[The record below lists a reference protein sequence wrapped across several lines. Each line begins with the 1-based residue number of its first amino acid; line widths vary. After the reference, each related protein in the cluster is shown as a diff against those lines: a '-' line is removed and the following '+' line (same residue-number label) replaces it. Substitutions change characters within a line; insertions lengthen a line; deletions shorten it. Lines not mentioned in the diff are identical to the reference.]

1 MSPRKT
7 LMTERKPFGVSYE
20 TWVDRMIREAQERGD
35 FDNLPAGK
43 PIPNLDRPWT
53 LDDWARE
60 MIERE
65 GVSILPP
72 GLELRRQVERELT
85 EMMQLGA
92 EAGVRNAV
100 TKLNE
105 HIAQVNRTI
114 LEGPYSNVR
123 ALDVEE
129 VVQRWRAQ
137 RKPA

>member
-1 MSPRKT
+1 
-7 LMTERKPFGVSYE
+7 MTERKPFGVSYE

-35 FDNLPAGK
+35 FDNLPSGK

>member
-1 MSPRKT
+1 
-7 LMTERKPFGVSYE
+7 MTERKPFGVSYE

-35 FDNLPAGK
+35 FDNLPRGK